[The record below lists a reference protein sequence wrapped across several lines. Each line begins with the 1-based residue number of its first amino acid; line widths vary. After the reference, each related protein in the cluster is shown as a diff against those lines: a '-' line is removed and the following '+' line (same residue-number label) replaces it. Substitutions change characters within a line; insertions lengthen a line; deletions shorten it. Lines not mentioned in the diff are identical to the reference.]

1 MKLAVVS
8 QNRSMKSVAR
18 VWSTGRIPLCLV
30 PLAAIVSACGGGGD
44 GGGGP
49 PNPPNPPNPST
60 PLVAIGQQRQYLGA
74 VTRAVVYANPSA
86 SQQNNTLAY
95 TYVESQVVQQ
105 PPTGAPGDFDVQSS
119 YTYTTTQDPGVGI
132 VPISEVVD
140 TYENLLSTGSSQ
152 QVESL
157 GSNTVTVSND
167 ETSNLLGNG
176 PYTETST
183 NTASFTTPRDG
194 MPYPLQTGA
203 TLMVPQSATQ
213 TIVFTDVNA
222 SGAPPT
228 NGANVG
234 YTTNRTENDDGSYT
248 YQQANVNGTTFA
260 RTLNADGSG
269 TQTYTGTTSSTD
281 WTLGVPALANGVNTI
296 PVTQTVTSTKT
307 TTTSY
312 SAADWYPNGGQV
324 SAPLVLTTRSVV
336 GPASSLPSECSNA
349 VQRPNI
355 YEIDTTTNS
364 LNPWGPT
371 NTVTTTRNFA
381 AADGASICTLTS
393 EVESAYSLDTGDL
406 VSTTTTTT
414 AVYLTSINY

>member
-1 MKLAVVS
+1 MCR
-8 QNRSMKSVAR
+8 NRSKKSAAR
-18 VWSTGRIPLCLV
+18 AWSAGRIPLCLL
-30 PLAAIVSACGGGGD
+30 PLAAIVSACGGGDEGG

-49 PNPPNPPNPST
+49 PGPPNQVS

-74 VTRAVVYANPSA
+74 VTRTVVYANPNA
-86 SQQNNTLAY
+86 TQQNNTLAY
-95 TYVESQVVQQ
+95 TYVESQVVQ
-105 PPTGAPGDFDVQSS
+105 PPPAGAPGDFDVQSS

-132 VPISEVVD
+132 VPISEIVD
-140 TYENLLSTGSSQ
+140 TYENLLSSGDSQ
-152 QVESL
+152 QIESL

-167 ETSNLLGNG
+167 ETSNALGSG

-183 NTASFTTPRDG
+183 NTATFTTPRDG

-203 TLMVPQSATQ
+203 TLTVPQSATQ

-222 SGAPPT
+222 SGQAPT

-234 YTTNRTENDDGSYT
+234 YTMNRTENDDGSYT
-248 YQQANVNGTTFA
+248 YQQANVNGTSFS
-260 RTLNADGSG
+260 RTLNPDGSG
-269 TQTYTGTTSSTD
+269 TQTYTGTTASTD
-281 WTLGVPALANGVNTI
+281 WTLGVPALTNGVNTI
-296 PVTQTVTSTKT
+296 PVTQVVTSTKT
-307 TTTSY
+307 TTTNY
-312 SAADWYPNGGQV
+312 SAADWYPNGGQP
-324 SAPLVLTTRSVV
+324 SSPLVLTTRSVV
-336 GPASSLPSECSNA
+336 GPASSLPSECGNA
-349 VQRPNI
+349 VLRPNI

-371 NTVTTTRNFA
+371 NAVTTTRNFA

-393 EVESAYSLDTGDL
+393 EVESAYSLETGDL